1 MLCTWNQY
9 NTVHQLHFNKKMHL
23 KNGLGK
29 KDMHV
34 QMKQTW
40 PMLVISLY
48 SVMGIWGF
56 TIVLT
61 LIYIEIFQNK
71 PWKKFLLT

>member
-1 MLCTWNQY
+1 
-9 NTVHQLHFNKKMHL
+9 
-23 KNGLGK
+23 
-29 KDMHV
+29 
-34 QMKQTW
+34 MKQTW
-40 PMLVISLY
+40 QMLVISLY

-71 PWKKFLLT
+71 TLKKILANLKGKQWHRTLLQTGIVFT